1 MNWFR
6 NRPLT
11 TKLLLGFGIVC
22 AIVAASGGIAY
33 RGLASSREGMRVLYA
48 DYTVAGTD
56 LAKAAVNLARYRN
69 NVVAATG
76 ARDEARLEQALA
88 PQPAIREAVTGGLDT
103 YAATVLRVSRSGRD
117 ERKDLEKVRVATRDY
132 FAAADETVRAARA
145 LVRAGTDAERAECRR
160 EVDRRVQQAGVKFD
174 AATASIDELVKTVT
188 EVASDVNSTGN
199 ESAQTAQSTLVGGT
213 AGAVALSML
222 IGLGLARMIT
232 GPLGR
237 TVKALESVAHGELDK
252 RVEVDS
258 GDEVGRLAAALNTT
272 VGGIRTA
279 LGQDRVDWVAV
290 GEQRERNNDYV
301 GQLVAVGRVQAVIE
315 FKLDGTVLTANE
327 NFLNMM
333 GYRLDEVQGRHHRM
347 FVDPSHAGSSE
358 YREFWAKLGRGEFV
372 CNDFERIGKGGK
384 RVWLR
389 ASYNPILDSTTGKPY
404 KVVKFATDVTAQKAM
419 EDRVRAEAVELK
431 NKVDEIVKVVDA
443 LAAGDFTVAVPDLG
457 IDAVGQMARSLNAAV
472 VSVRTALEGVRDVS
486 EQLADA
492 SSQLSSASE
501 EISSGAQEQA
511 SSLEETASALQE
523 ITATVKQ
530 SADNAQQARQLA
542 SGSKEVAERGG
553 QVVSGA
559 VGAMSEINGSSK
571 KIAEIITTI
580 DEIAFQTNLLA
591 LNAAVEAARAG
602 EQGRGFAVV
611 ATEVRNLAQRS
622 ATAAKEIKALINDSV
637 KKVDTGTELVNKS
650 GSTLAEIV
658 GSVKRVTDIV
668 TEMAA
673 ASREQSAGIEQVN
686 KAVSQMDSVT
696 QRNAS
701 QTEEMSATA
710 QSLTDQ
716 AGQLRDL
723 VGRFKLGRGSGSPS
737 APRAGRPVSAPKPR
751 PAVTRAAGN
760 ASRSSNGHGIRHEL
774 DSLGGDGFSEF

>member
-1 MNWFR
+1 MSWFR
-6 NRPLT
+6 NRTLM
-11 TKLLLGFGIVC
+11 TKLLLGFAIVC
-22 AIVAASGGIAY
+22 VLVAASGGIAY

-56 LAKAAVNLARYRN
+56 LAKSAVNLARFRN

-76 ARDEARLEQALA
+76 ARDEARLNQALA
-88 PQPAIREAVTGGLDT
+88 PQPSIREAVTSGLDA

-117 ERKDLEKVRVATRDY
+117 ERKDLEKVRAAVREY
-132 FAAADETVRAARA
+132 FAAAEETIHATRA

-160 EVDRRVQQAGVKFD
+160 EVDRRVQQAGLKFD
-174 AATASIDELVKTVT
+174 AVTASIDELVKTVT

-199 ESAQTAQSTLVGGT
+199 DSAQAAQSTLVGGT
-213 AGAVALSML
+213 VGAAALSML

-237 TVKALESVAHGELDK
+237 TVETLESVARGDLGVA
-252 RVEVDS
+252 VEVAS
-258 GDEVGRLAAALNTT
+258 GDEVGRLGAAVNAT

-279 LGQDRVDWVAV
+279 LGQTRVDWPQI
-290 GEQRERNNDYV
+290 GKQRERNDDYV
-301 GQLVAVGRVQAVIE
+301 GQLLAVSRVQAVIE
-315 FKLDGTVLTANE
+315 FGLDGTVLTANE
-327 NFLNMM
+327 NFLSTM
-333 GYRLDEVQGRHHRM
+333 GYRLDEIRGQHHRM
-347 FVDPSHAGSSE
+347 FVAPSHATAPE

-372 CNDFERIGKGGK
+372 SNDFKRVRKGGK
-384 RVWLR
+384 EVWLR
-389 ASYNPILDSTTGKPY
+389 AAYNPILDSVTGKPY
-404 KVVKFATDVTAQKAM
+404 KVVEFASDVTAEKSM
-419 EDRVRAEAVELK
+419 EECARSESIELQR
-431 NKVDEIVKVVDA
+431 KVGEIRTCVTA
-443 LAAGDFTVAVPDLG
+443 LAAGDFTVSIPDLG
-457 IDAVGQMARSLNAAV
+457 SDDVGQMSAELNQAVRSMRA
-472 VSVRTALEGVRDVS
+472 ALEGVREVA

-511 SSLEETASALQE
+511 SSLEETASSLQE

-553 QVVSGA
+553 AVVSGA
-559 VGAMSEINGSSK
+559 VEAMSEINASSK
-571 KIAEIITTI
+571 KIADIITTI

-622 ATAAKEIKALINDSV
+622 ATAAKEIKGLINDSV
-637 KKVDTGTELVNKS
+637 KKVEAGTELVNKS
-650 GSTLAEIV
+650 GDTLAEIV
-658 GSVKRVTDIV
+658 TSVKRVTDIV

-673 ASREQSAGIEQVN
+673 ASKEQSSGIEQVN

-710 QSLTDQ
+710 QALTDQ

-723 VGRFKLGRGSGSPS
+723 VSRFKLRHGNA
-737 APRAGRPVSAPKPR
+737 APAVRAAGPKPR
-751 PAVTRAAGN
+751 PAVAKALKRSTNGN
-760 ASRSSNGHGIRHEL
+760 G
-774 DSLGGDGFSEF
+774 GGDGFSAF